1 MNRELQNMS
10 EESLQNLEEIVET
23 ELLTVEDI
31 RERLDT
37 TEKGKIRQSIQNCKY
52 ALEHDPCLKG
62 AICRNEMTCQI
73 DIRKKMPWK
82 RRGVHMTDTDMNNL
96 ALYLEKNYGLT
107 SDRVIAKAIDIVAN
121 ENSFHPILQ
130 YLESLKWDGIP
141 RIQHMLT
148 HFFGAEDIAYTGE
161 VMKMHMMGAIRRLY
175 EPGAKYDIM
184 LCLVGGQ
191 GTGKSTFFRYLAIKD
206 EWFTDDMKRIDDKKV
221 YEYLQGHWIVEMSEM
236 NAVANAKSIEETKS
250 FLSRQKDIYR
260 IPYERRA
267 EDRYRQCALK
277 GVMQATIRASQ
288 TDINEFLKTAGI
300 NYELVILAED
310 ETNSRTILKQ
320 CFSEKK
326 TAVTKIRDHLSWGEK
341 NAFALILFMYY
352 AVMQDPDLI
361 ILDDPIS
368 SFDTNKK
375 FAILHRM
382 FKNIGK
388 RDISLEGKTVLFLTH
403 DFEPIT
409 DFIVVGKLGEE
420 KAQASF
426 ICNEHGI
433 VRAHKIDPNS
443 DVKLITTE
451 CSEIAKNTDINI
463 VSRVAFLRKLSELN
477 GRNGE
482 WDLVYEILSCLIH
495 ASEIKRKVGNTTYID
510 IDPEDIALG
519 ISKIKEYIPDF
530 DYDELKNNIYT
541 KEGIKNL
548 YGIETNAYLKIQLFR
563 EMNEILTH
571 NEVKITQMD
580 NAWYKYIDETYHIEN
595 DYLHFLD
602 IIKFNI
608 VPSYI
613 IDNVDEIVSGI

>member
-10 EESLQNLEEIVET
+10 EESLQSLEEIVET

-31 RERLDT
+31 RERMDT

-73 DIRKKMPWK
+73 DIMKKMPWK

-130 YLESLKWDGIP
+130 HLESLKWDGVP
-141 RIQHMLT
+141 RIPHMLT

-267 EDRYRQCALK
+267 EDRYRQCVFC
-277 GVMQATIRASQ
+277 GTSNDM
-288 TDINEFLKTAGI
+288 NFLP
-300 NYELVILAED
+300 LLD
-310 ETNSRTILKQ
+310 
-320 CFSEKK
+320 KK
-326 TAVTKIRDHLSWGEK
+326 H
-341 NAFALILFMYY
+341 
-352 AVMQDPDLI
+352 
-361 ILDDPIS
+361 
-368 SFDTNKK
+368 
-375 FAILHRM
+375 
-382 FKNIGK
+382 
-388 RDISLEGKTVLFLTH
+388 
-403 DFEPIT
+403 
-409 DFIVVGKLGEE
+409 EE
-420 KAQASF
+420 
-426 ICNEHGI
+426 E
-433 VRAHKIDPNS
+433 
-443 DVKLITTE
+443 E
-451 CSEIAKNTDINI
+451 E
-463 VSRVAFLRKLSELN
+463 
-477 GRNGE
+477 
-482 WDLVYEILSCLIH
+482 
-495 ASEIKRKVGNTTYID
+495 
-510 IDPEDIALG
+510 
-519 ISKIKEYIPDF
+519 
-530 DYDELKNNIYT
+530 
-541 KEGIKNL
+541 
-548 YGIETNAYLKIQLFR
+548 
-563 EMNEILTH
+563 
-571 NEVKITQMD
+571 
-580 NAWYKYIDETYHIEN
+580 
-595 DYLHFLD
+595 
-602 IIKFNI
+602 
-608 VPSYI
+608 
-613 IDNVDEIVSGI
+613 